1 MNERQEVELGIH
13 AEAVLE
19 NVAFKAAFE
28 QIEKDIVNQWKQSKD
43 PQDREKLHLSLQL
56 LTRLESVLKASI
68 ANGQVASQILERQ
81 SLLARVGQRLR
92 SA

>member
-1 MNERQEVELGIH
+1 MNERQEVEHGRH

-28 QIEKDIVNQWKQSKD
+28 QIEKDIINQWKQSKD
-43 PQDREKLHLSLQL
+43 QQDREKLHLSLQL
-56 LTRLESVLKASI
+56 LSRLESVLKASI

-81 SLLARVGQRLR
+81 SVIARLGQKLKQG
-92 SA
+92 